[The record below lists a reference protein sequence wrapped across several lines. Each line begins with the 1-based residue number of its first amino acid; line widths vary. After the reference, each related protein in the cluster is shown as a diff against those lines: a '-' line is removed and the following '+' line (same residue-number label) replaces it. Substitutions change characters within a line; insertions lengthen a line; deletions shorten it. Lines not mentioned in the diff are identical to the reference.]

1 MVVRDTEEEITL
13 VKAANASGSA
23 KPPVEVTSMKRL
35 GNGTG
40 VVDHP
45 RKPQLNFS
53 KISHTSSNI
62 SNFRPLMVKPDQN
75 YSLSTSEIRVCTQEE
90 RLQHIRSQC
99 KKLRSKMPSEYLRPA
114 RRTIAD
120 EIHHLLFCYM
130 SKVGCTAFKIL
141 LTKANVHA
149 MGRNNTYPK
158 GMNVHNRQKLA
169 REYQLPELYYF
180 NTKETEWRL
189 SEYFKF
195 MIMRHPFER
204 LISAWRDKVVNIKQ
218 SEFKDWP
225 AKILKHTRPYLF
237 GNASTARSSLNT
249 DQAIA
254 AKHSPPRFD
263 EFVTWI
269 AEQKISNEHWL
280 SAIESCHVCAHDWD
294 AIFRI
299 ETMVKDKT
307 ILLDR
312 LKDDID
318 PSKDIA
324 VVHSMQ
330 SNPNYF
336 FPVKELDL
344 WKNISRPVVNY
355 FLEKYQDDMQLF
367 GYQWDRE
374 HSRTVCSISTPSGQ
388 CC

>member
-1 MVVRDTEEEITL
+1 MVKEANANDSQSGKPVNSRSMQKTATSEGVSTTQSSKQANRFQQMINNISYTESNITL
-13 VKAANASGSA
+13 S
-23 KPPVEVTSMKRL
+23 
-35 GNGTG
+35 
-40 VVDHP
+40 H
-45 RKPQLNFS
+45 FS
-53 KISHTSSNI
+53 
-62 SNFRPLMVKPDQN
+62 
-75 YSLSTSEIRVCTQEE
+75 SEIQAPTEMTSLPITDTRVCTQEE
-90 RLQHIRSQC
+90 RLQHIKSEC
-99 KKLRSKMPSEYLRPA
+99 NKLRSQMPKTFLGPA
-114 RRTIAD
+114 KRTIAD
-120 EIHHLLFCYM
+120 EIHHLLYCYM

-149 MGRNNTYPK
+149 NRQNNPYPK
-158 GMNVHNRQKLA
+158 GMDVHNRERLA
-169 REYQLPELYYF
+169 REYNLFELYYF
-180 NTKETEWRL
+180 GEEGIARRL
-189 SEYFKF
+189 RDYFKF

-218 SEFKDWP
+218 SEYKEWP
-225 AKILKHTRPYLF
+225 AKILKHTRPFLF
-237 GNASTARSSLNT
+237 GKSSTAHSTVIT
-249 DQAIA
+249 DKDMETAS
-254 AKHSPPRFD
+254 KHSPPRFD
-263 EFVTWI
+263 EFVTWV
-269 AEQKISNEHWL
+269 AEENIQNEHWL

-367 GYQWDRE
+367 GYQWDQE
-374 HSRTVCSISTPSGQ
+374 NSRTMCSISTPSGP